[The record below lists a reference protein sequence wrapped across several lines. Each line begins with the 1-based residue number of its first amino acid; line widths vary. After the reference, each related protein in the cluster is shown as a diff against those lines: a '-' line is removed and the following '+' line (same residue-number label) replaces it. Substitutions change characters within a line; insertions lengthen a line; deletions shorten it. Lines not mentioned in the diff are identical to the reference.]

1 MNIGP
6 IPPQI
11 VPGAALIW
19 FSGVDGPNYSPL
31 QLSSARMPPTHVII
45 STHTTRHLR
54 ATLLGVA
61 IQNPCPATVT
71 VSIDNDKPDVRELC
85 IACSREFDLPLIV
98 ASRPWPREVRVGQV
112 RNNGVRALLAN
123 PHTKLAESDWL
134 HFLDGD
140 SVMPAGMLAES
151 VSVREDGDLL
161 IGGRVLLTE
170 SQTDAFD
177 TTRFARG
184 ESVVDLTPEQLAE
197 RAERHSR
204 YTRQLWLK
212 KFGFVKMHKPKV
224 LGANHACTLA
234 MYRKVDG
241 YDETFLGAWREDDDF
256 GRRVYL
262 ARGKGRVAVKK
273 VCVYHLWHPLNP
285 QKRENWSELPDSRAG
300 SAQKAWLPRAGLAT
314 PSPQETVR
322 ACRFESGRE
331 SHFWEAIS
339 PARSL

>member
-1 MNIGP
+1 
-6 IPPQI
+6 
-11 VPGAALIW
+11 
-19 FSGVDGPNYSPL
+19 
-31 QLSSARMPPTHVII
+31 MPATHIII

-61 IQNPCPATVT
+61 IQNPRSASVT
-71 VSIDNDKPDVRELC
+71 VSIDNENADVRDLC
-85 IACSREFDLPLIV
+85 ITCSREFDLSLIV

-123 PHTKLAESDWL
+123 PHAKLAESDWL

-151 VSVREDGDLL
+151 VHVREGGDLL
-161 IGGRVLLTE
+161 VGGRALLTE
-170 SQTDAFD
+170 SQTDCFD

-184 ESVVDLTPEQLAE
+184 ESVIDLSSEQLAE
-197 RAERHSR
+197 CAQRHAR
-204 YTRQLWLK
+204 YARQLWLK
-212 KFGFVKMHKPKV
+212 RFGLVKMHKPKV
-224 LGANHACTLA
+224 LGANHACTLG

-262 ARGKGRVAVKK
+262 AGGKGRVAVQN

-285 QKRENWSELPDSRAG
+285 QKRENWSELPG
-300 SAQKAWLPRAGLAT
+300 SKAHSAAHAWLPRARLTT
-314 PSPQETVR
+314 PSPQEAVR
-322 ACRFESGRE
+322 ACRFESGSE
-331 SHFWEAIS
+331 SHSWEAIS
-339 PARSL
+339 PARAM

>member
-1 MNIGP
+1 M
-6 IPPQI
+6 
-11 VPGAALIW
+11 
-19 FSGVDGPNYSPL
+19 
-31 QLSSARMPPTHVII
+31 SATHTII

-61 IQNPCPATVT
+61 IQNPRPATLT
-71 VSIDNDKPDVRELC
+71 VSIDNDKSDVRDLC
-85 IACSREFDLPLIV
+85 IACSQEFDFPLIV
-98 ASRPWPREVRVGQV
+98 AARPWPREVRVGQV
-112 RNNGVRALLAN
+112 RNNGVRALLNN
-123 PHTKLAESDWL
+123 PQAKLAESDWL

-151 VSVREDGDLL
+151 ARVREGGDLL

-170 SQTDAFD
+170 PQTDAFD
-177 TTRFARG
+177 TARFARG
-184 ESVVDLTPEQLAE
+184 DSVVELSSEQLAE
-197 RAERHSR
+197 RTQRHAR
-204 YTRQLWLK
+204 YARQLWLK

-234 MYRKVDG
+234 IYRKVDG

-262 ARGKGRVAVKK
+262 AGGNGRVAVKN

-285 QKRENWSELPDSRAG
+285 QKRENWSELPATG
-300 SAQKAWLPRAGLAT
+300 THSATLAWLPRAGLAT

-322 ACRFESGRE
+322 AARYENGRE
-331 SHFWEAIS
+331 THSWDAIS
-339 PARSL
+339 PALSI